1 VLGNNRSADQAPE
14 RHARVS
20 AQHRTGAAKLIA
32 SLLTLPLLAQQ
43 PGSRLKLPDI
53 LARDASILA
62 DADSRTYY
70 FYASVEPAGSVVVY
84 RSKDL
89 SNWEGPAPVFQ
100 IPAGSWANP
109 AQGVGDARVYPY
121 RGKYYLF
128 ATLFNAGKIIAKP
141 PDSWRV
147 NTMQGTQVFVAESPQ
162 GPFSPVPGGGDKP
175 YTPADFVAQG
185 GSLYV
190 EGDTAWLVYAHDW
203 TQLVD
208 AVVEAVH
215 LKADLSAPAED
226 PIYLFKGSD
235 APWLPLQKA
244 ASREPRYYP
253 AAGPSVYRTRNGAL
267 MALWSGPKERKSA
280 VVQARSVTG
289 RLRGPWRQ
297 DAALLAEDS
306 TFPTIFKAFDGR
318 LLMLVNQ
325 PAEGGRAKAKL
336 VELEDTGD
344 TLRVKPAAAKQGGT
358 SR

>member
-1 VLGNNRSADQAPE
+1 
-14 RHARVS
+14 
-20 AQHRTGAAKLIA
+20 
-32 SLLTLPLLAQQ
+32 
-43 PGSRLKLPDI
+43 
-53 LARDASILA
+53 
-62 DADSRTYY
+62 
-70 FYASVEPAGSVVVY
+70 VY

-89 SNWEGPAPVFQ
+89 SNWEGPVPVFQ
-100 IPAGSWANP
+100 IPTGSWANP
-109 AQGVGDARVYPY
+109 AQGVGDGRVYAY

-128 ATLFNAGKIIAKP
+128 VTLFNTNKTIAKP

-147 NTMQGTQVFVAESPQ
+147 NAMQGTAVFVAESPQ
-162 GPFSPVPGGGDKP
+162 GPFNTLPGGGDKP
-175 YTPADFVAQG
+175 HTTANFVAQG

-190 EGDTAWLVYAHDW
+190 EGDIAWLVYAHDW

-253 AAGPSVYRTRNGAL
+253 AGGPSIYRTRNGSL
-267 MALWSGPKERKSA
+267 IALWSGPKEGKSA

-297 DAALLAEDS
+297 DAAELSEGSA
-306 TFPTIFKAFDGR
+306 FPTIFKAFDGR
-318 LLMLVNQ
+318 LVMLVNQ
-325 PAEGGRAKAKL
+325 PADGGGARAKL
-336 VELEDTGD
+336 VEVEDTGD
-344 TLRVKPAAAKQGGT
+344 ALRVKPAGVKQGGA
-358 SR
+358 RR